1 MAADQRPPR
10 RRHAEAP
17 GALSQATTIMRSKV
31 RRRERFDEGDFLEG
45 RKSAEEHR
53 RRTEG

>member
-17 GALSQATTIMRSKV
+17 GALSQATTIMGSKV